1 MDDIS
6 RGLAE
11 HVASL
16 DRKTLPES
24 TLHEAKKRIIDS
36 LACAVGAYEAEPV
49 KIAQRVARRYGGATT
64 RGTIWSSG
72 ERVAADM
79 AAFTNTVMVRYLDYN
94 DSYIGP
100 ADGGHPSDIIPAVFA
115 VAEDCG
121 SDGWDALLGVV
132 AAYEGFCPFIHAMPL
147 REQGWDHGLFSVLG
161 AAVGAGKVLGLSVKQ
176 LAEAASL
183 AVSPN
188 VPTRQ
193 ARAGELSY
201 WKGAA
206 TAASSRAGVFAAFLA
221 QEGMTGP
228 VQPFLGHH
236 GVVGNVAVNP
246 GPIVYGGKGRSFGV
260 EGASIKSAP
269 VEYHLQAPVQAALAL
284 RKRISPEQLKSLEV
298 DTYWYTY
305 SETGSEPEK
314 WRPTSRETADHSLP
328 YAVAAALVDG
338 KVTVGTFAP
347 QRIADQTLHNVM
359 DRIVVRHDKNLT
371 DQYPHTMQSHFK
383 ATLLDGTVIEEH
395 VDYPKGHRRNPMQAD
410 DVNAKFLELC
420 VPVLGKKQSE
430 RLLQNL
436 WQFEKLPN
444 LGPVLSD
451 LKAYAS
457 AE

>member
-1 MDDIS
+1 MDDMS

-16 DRKTLPES
+16 DRRTLPENVV
-24 TLHEAKKRIIDS
+24 HEAKKRIIDS
-36 LACAVGAYEAEPV
+36 LACAVGAYDAEPV
-49 KIAQRVARRYGGATT
+49 KIARRVARRYGGARTL
-64 RGTIWSSG
+64 GTIWGSG

-121 SDGWDALLGVV
+121 SNGWDTLLGVV

-161 AAVGAGKVLGLSVKQ
+161 AVVGVGKVLGLSVEQ

-221 QEGMTGP
+221 QDGMTGP
-228 VQPFLGHH
+228 VEPFLGHH
-236 GVVGNVAVNP
+236 GVVGNVAVDP
-246 GPIVYGGKGRSFGV
+246 GPIVYGGKGRAFGV
-260 EGASIKSAP
+260 EDSSIKSAP
-269 VEYHLQAPVQAALAL
+269 VEYHLQAPVQAALEL
-284 RKRISPEQLKSLEV
+284 RRKAPLDQIVSLEI
-298 DTYWYTY
+298 DTYWYAY

-314 WRPTSRETADHSLP
+314 WRPISRETADHSLP
-328 YAVAAALVDG
+328 YVVAAALVDG
-338 KVTVGTFAP
+338 KVTVGTFK
-347 QRIADQTLHNVM
+347 QERIADTALHSVM
-359 DRIVVRHDKNLT
+359 DRIVVRHDKKLT
-371 DQYPHTMQSHFK
+371 DQYPDTMQSHFK
-383 ATLLDGTVIEEH
+383 AILRDGSLIEEH
-395 VDYPKGHRRNPMQAD
+395 IDYPKGHRRNPMQAE
-410 DVNAKFLELC
+410 DVDAKFRELC
-420 VPVLGKKQSE
+420 GPVLGPAQTE
-430 RLLQNL
+430 RLLAKL
-436 WQFEKLPN
+436 WRFEELPDIGDVLTDLKLP
-444 LGPVLSD
+444 
-451 LKAYAS
+451 A
-457 AE
+457 